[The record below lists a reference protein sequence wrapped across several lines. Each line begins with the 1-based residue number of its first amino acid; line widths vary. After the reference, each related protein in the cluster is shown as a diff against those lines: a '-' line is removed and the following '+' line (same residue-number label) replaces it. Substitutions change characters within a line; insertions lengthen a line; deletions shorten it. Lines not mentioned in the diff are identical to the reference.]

1 MPTIRSRIAPLD
13 LARLYQQLAALLLT
27 GMPLAECFEI
37 LRQDIDS
44 PQLAKVVDEL
54 HHAAQEGLSL
64 SECFAKST
72 LQTRDIVIRLLIG
85 AQTHQEMHVIL
96 MALGDEQD
104 QLGLITK
111 VKRKLFFWPFVYLF
125 FAAGFMLVLTIF
137 VLPAFSDFYS
147 GVNVPL
153 PLPTQIILWFGPYV
167 MLSLAALG
175 VGWFGLYKA
184 KFPLVCNVTDR
195 VAVGLPII
203 GTLSK
208 RVAVSHYIRTLSL
221 YLLWNIPP
229 HEALELAARSVDN
242 SAIGRALTHDTTNQ
256 DRSLLE
262 NLRANVL
269 VPKRF
274 IKAIMIAERTNTVK
288 EVLRYNID
296 AYSATMVDDMLLYQD
311 SIELFFKIT
320 VGALF
325 ALIAIGVYLP
335 IFKMGA
341 VA

>member
-1 MPTIRSRIAPLD
+1 MPIIHSRIAPLD

-54 HHAAQEGLSL
+54 HLAAREGLSL

-72 LQTRDIVIRLLIG
+72 LRTKDIVTRLLIG
-85 AQTHQEMHVIL
+85 AQTRQEMHVIL

-104 QLGLITK
+104 QLALITK

-125 FAAGFMLVLTIF
+125 FAAGFMVVLTIF

-147 GVNVPL
+147 GVNVAL
-153 PLPTQIILWFGPYV
+153 PIPTQIILWFGPYV
-167 MLSLAALG
+167 LLLLIALG
-175 VGWFGLYKA
+175 VGWYGLYRA
-184 KFPLVCNVTDR
+184 RFPLVCNITDSVVVR
-195 VAVGLPII
+195 LPII
-203 GTLSK
+203 GALNK
-208 RVAVSHYIRTLSL
+208 RVAVSQYIRTLCF
-221 YLLWNIPP
+221 YLLRNIPP
-229 HEALELAARSVDN
+229 HEALVLAARSVDN
-242 SAIGRALTHDTTNQ
+242 SAIGRALMHDTRNQ

-262 NLRANVL
+262 NLRATAL
-269 VPKRF
+269 MPKRF
-274 IKAIMIAERTNTVK
+274 IKAIMIAERTNTVE

-296 AYSATMVDDMLLYQD
+296 VYSGAMVDDMLLYQD
-311 SIELFFKIT
+311 SVELFFKIA